1 MRTTLTLL
9 AALLLAPP
17 AALHATEPW
26 WHEYTPVA
34 TVGLRAES
42 LETIQPGAARG
53 VGTLGWYGFWF
64 LDAQE
69 QAGYFEAGN
78 AKLRQAGVKRIVYYD
93 VGEVGDYA
101 AFFTADGKMKHNGW
115 SLPWWDGK
123 EPLTARWL
131 GLEAFLRDVPW
142 APFPSAKT
150 HGLPP
155 FTTPDGKPADDLY
168 AVLARRGMDG
178 Q

>member
-1 MRTTLTLL
+1 MTAPATDLETDDRKMNHGSAFYGHPRLCQSLSNTMKRPLTLL
-9 AALLLAPP
+9 TALLLAPL
-17 AALHATEPW
+17 AALQAAEPW
-26 WHEYTPVA
+26 WREYTPVA

-42 LETIQPGAARG
+42 IESIQPGAARG

-69 QAGYFEAGN
+69 QAGYFAAGTG
-78 AKLRQAGVKRIVYYD
+78 KLRQAGVKRIVYYD

-123 EPLTARWL
+123 EPL
-131 GLEAFLRDVPW
+131 
-142 APFPSAKT
+142 
-150 HGLPP
+150 
-155 FTTPDGKPADDLY
+155 
-168 AVLARRGMDG
+168 
-178 Q
+178 